1 MKEWS
6 VLLLSLT
13 VVAFVLFAGA
23 GTASAADGGKIL
35 IAYFSRADENYQV
48 GYVEKGN
55 TQIIAE
61 AVAEATGGELF
72 RIETETSYPR
82 EYKEAT

>member
-35 IAYFSRADENYQV
+35 IA
-48 GYVEKGN
+48 
-55 TQIIAE
+55 
-61 AVAEATGGELF
+61 
-72 RIETETSYPR
+72 
-82 EYKEAT
+82 